1 MTSTFRVLLSLQLS
15 SFEDL
20 YFRMSIKCLVPELW
34 VLAGSPHT
42 VTDAALL
49 WVLLYDPLQSR
60 KAVSVYAMELGLS
73 LFFYSWPILLCL
85 QDKQAYDPGPGPE
98 TSTYKKDIVSETGR
112 PDSLWEDFYL
122 PQLTNHAQ
130 GVTWRP
136 MTPPGPWPS
145 SSLQNEQDLWYKAV
159 RTAWDQISPVLGLP
173 SLLESNLSEKL
184 ASLWIHTSANS

>member
-1 MTSTFRVLLSLQLS
+1 MQHFFGYFSMILYSPAKLSPFMLWDLGYLYSFTPGPLS
-15 SFEDL
+15 FA
-20 YFRMSIKCLVPELW
+20 FKTNRHMIQ
-34 VLAGSPHT
+34 VLA
-42 VTDAALL
+42 
-49 WVLLYDPLQSR
+49 Q
-60 KAVSVYAMELGLS
+60 
-73 LFFYSWPILLCL
+73 
-85 QDKQAYDPGPGPE
+85 KQG
-98 TSTYKKDIVSETGR
+98 TYKKDIVSETGR

-130 GVTWRP
+130 RVTWRP